1 MKPAPAS
8 LICHAVL
15 LAAFALPPRP
25 AFSQDLSQG
34 DYELCSVYR
43 HGKFVGHDSV
53 CLAGRRAVL
62 RALGEGNL
70 SRPHVNFCPHWANG
84 GNGYNAT
91 FFSDGSPPALFG
103 TWDSTLNGRPCLP
116 KPMRNNS
123 GYY

>member
-1 MKPAPAS
+1 MKQSIHSA
-8 LICHAVL
+8 LIAAIVL
-15 LAAFALPPRP
+15 TMPTLAAPTAR
-25 AFSQDLSQG
+25 AQDLSPG
-34 DYELCSVYR
+34 DYEICSVYR
-43 HGKFVGHDSV
+43 HGKYVGLDSV
-53 CLAGRRAVL
+53 CLAERRAML

-70 SRPHVNFCPHWANG
+70 RRPHVNFCPYWANG